1 MKIRWYE
8 VLVVVLTA
16 VVAFVFF
23 ANWFFALHGDEVTVT
38 TQSVGE
44 YEGESPPKGIEFN
57 ETGSSTIGK
66 IDLNTATL
74 DELCTLPGVGP
85 ITAQAIIDYRLQH
98 GGFRSVDELLEVNG
112 IGNTLF
118 KTMKN
123 RVKV

>member
-8 VLVVVLTA
+8 AVVMALTA

-23 ANWFFALHGDEVTVT
+23 ANWFLALHGDEITVT
-38 TQSVGE
+38 AQSADA
-44 YEGESPPKGIEFN
+44 YEAETPPKGIEFN
-57 ETGSSTIGK
+57 ETGSSTRGK

-74 DELCTLPGVGP
+74 EELCTLPGVGP

-98 GGFRSVDELLEVNG
+98 GGFRSVDELLEVDG

-118 KTMKN
+118 RSMKN